1 MDAVIQAA
9 SAQLEQFMTQSFAGY
24 RYYNCEFPRCLLWG
38 DTTPRGATKSQ
49 RQTWIWFMRFTDG
62 YYLKP
67 VWVLTLTFRVHCF
80 DPTNIFFVGFFNFLY
95 IFYFFFCIFF
105 SFYI

>member
-1 MDAVIQAA
+1 MIQAA

-24 RYYNCEFPRCLLWG
+24 KYYNCEFPRCLLWG
-38 DTTPRGATKSQ
+38 DTTPRGATNSQ

-67 VWVLTLTFRVHCF
+67 VCALTFTLRVHCF
-80 DPTNIFFVGFFNFLY
+80 DPTHFFCNFLVNF
-95 IFYFFFCIFF
+95 FYFLVLFFG
-105 SFYI
+105 